1 MQVYAI
7 SNSEVVGFTSPLRL
21 PFQMSRRVMFSQT
34 RVKRISSPF
43 VSNSF
48 NTLYRKKSTN
58 LFPPTS
64 TSKPETCLPH
74 AEMNFYPTLQF
85 FINILA
91 FLHTNPQC
99 RKAMQPRYAASLC
112 NNTKFAVQPPSKST
126 KKNEYSRIQHA
137 SPVTRASA

>member
-48 NTLYRKKSTN
+48 NTLYRKNSTN
-58 LFPPTS
+58 LFPPRPPPS
-64 TSKPETCLPH
+64 QKLVSLPH

-99 RKAMQPRYAASLC
+99 RKAMQPRYAITQSLQC
-112 NNTKFAVQPPSKST
+112 NHQANPRRKMSTLEYNTQAQ
-126 KKNEYSRIQHA
+126 
-137 SPVTRASA
+137 